1 MRWNIVETQECRT
14 HGGVE
19 EEARGEE
26 RAEEE
31 EEEEGEESVGSV
43 GTSGA
48 GFDEGREK
56 SVEMT
61 RMPSR

>member
-1 MRWNIVETQECRT
+1 MVIIKCGGAY
-14 HGGVE
+14 GGVE

-31 EEEEGEESVGSV
+31 EEEEGEESVGSA
-43 GTSGA
+43 GSSGA
-48 GFDEGREK
+48 GFDERRQDGI
-56 SVEMT
+56 EMT